1 MPFVYDFDHRHR
13 RPPME
18 LKDLLGGK
26 GANLAEMTSVLGL
39 PVPYGFTISTDAC
52 RAYMSGG
59 WPQGLSSEVT
69 RARSRLERK
78 MGKRLGDP
86 VDPLLVSVR
95 SGAKFS
101 MPGMMDTVLNLG
113 LNDES
118 VEGLAKQTDD
128 ERFAYDSYRRFVSM
142 YGRIVIGIPGEA
154 FDTLLD
160 EAKERSGA
168 TADAEV
174 PVTQLRSLVEAY
186 KQIVR
191 NHTGKAF
198 PQDPDAQLRG
208 AIEAVFG
215 SWNGPRAIAYRDH
228 EGIAHDLGTAVNVQA
243 MVFGNRDDQSG
254 TGVGFTRD
262 PATGA
267 KGEYGDF
274 LINAQGEDVVAGI
287 RNTEPLSAL
296 KDRFPKI
303 HAELLGIFGRLER
316 HYRDMCDTEF
326 TIEQGK
332 LWMLQTRVGKRTGRA
347 ALRMAVEMTKDPGIR
362 LTRAEAVRRVNGDH
376 LEQVLHPQFAD
387 LHHDVLTRGLGASPG
402 AAVGR
407 AYFTADDAEAAAQ
420 RGERV
425 VLVRSETSPEDVHG
439 MLASQGVLTARGGL
453 VSHAAVVARGWGKPA
468 VVGAEAIRITG
479 SSFRVGDT
487 VVHEGD
493 WISLDGTAGEVVLGQ
508 VALSEAKPSAES
520 EVLLAWAD
528 DIRKGHLQVRAN
540 ADNGPDAANGRRM
553 GAEGIGLCRTEHMFL
568 AEDRLPIVRRMILAE
583 DAAAEDA
590 ALEELR
596 VAQRVD
602 FIEIL
607 QAMDGL
613 PVTVRLL
620 DPPLHEFLP
629 DTSELAIKEATVG
642 LDAEEQAL
650 YDAARQWHEFNPMLG
665 TRGVRLGVLKPGLYA
680 MQVRALMEAAIH
692 QVAAGG
698 KPIIEIMIPLT
709 VSRAEMAL
717 ARSWVEE
724 AVATA
729 VATAPAGTVRGTG
742 ARSGSKSLH
751 VIIGTMIETPRAA
764 LRAGEIAEVAEF
776 FSFGTNDLTQM
787 TFGFSRDDVE
797 GRMMTAYLEKGL
809 LPHNPFDVVDADG
822 VGELVR
828 LGVSRGRATRPSLKV
843 GVCGEHGGDP
853 ESIAV
858 FYAAGCDYVS
868 CSPFRVPIAR
878 LAAAH
883 CALNEEDERRGAG
896 GRAGAA
902 KATAKRGPA
911 KRPAAT
917 KRAAAKKARSS
928 SAPRKAAPAR
938 KAAARKAA
946 PRKAAP
952 RKATTRKAAVARKTA
967 PVKKTAPVRKTAARK
982 AAPRKTA
989 ARKAAARKAA
999 ATRKATARKAAPIR
1013 KATARKAAPT
1023 RKATARKAAVRKAP
1037 ARKRTTSARRGA
1049 PARRPA
1055 RRSR

>member
-1 MPFVYDFDHRHR
+1 MPFVYDFDHSHR

-26 GANLAEMTSVLGL
+26 GANLAEMTSVLRL
-39 PVPYGFTISTDAC
+39 PVPHGFTISTDAC
-52 RAYMSGG
+52 RAYMDGG
-59 WPQGLSSEVT
+59 WPEGLSAEVK
-69 RARSRLERK
+69 RARTRLERK
-78 MGKRLGDP
+78 MGKHLGDS

-113 LNDES
+113 LNDQS
-118 VEGLAKQTDD
+118 VQGLAKQTDD

-142 YGRIVIGIPGEA
+142 YGRIVLDLPGEP

-160 EAKERSGA
+160 EARERSGA
-168 TADAEV
+168 ATDADV
-174 PVTQLRSLVEAY
+174 PVSQLQALVFAY

-191 NHTGKAF
+191 DHTGADF

-243 MVFGNRDDQSG
+243 MVFGNRDERSG

-274 LINAQGEDVVAGI
+274 LVNAQGEDVVAGI

-296 KDRFPKI
+296 KDKFPKI
-303 HAELLGIFGRLER
+303 HAELLAIFVRLER

-347 ALRMAVEMTKDPGIR
+347 ALRMAVEMTTDPGIR
-362 LTRAEAVRRVNGDH
+362 LTRAEAVQRVTAEH
-376 LEQVLHPQFAD
+376 LDQVLHPQFAGTGQA
-387 LHHDVLTRGLGASPG
+387 VLTKGLGASPG

-407 AYFTADDAEAAAQ
+407 VYLSADDAAAAAE

-425 VLVRSETSPEDVHG
+425 ILVRTETSPEDVHG
-439 MLASQGVLTARGGL
+439 MLASEGILTARGGL

-468 VVGAEAIRITG
+468 VVGAEKVRIAGRSFTVG
-479 SSFRVGDT
+479 ST

-493 WISLDGTAGEVVLGQ
+493 WISLDGAAGEVVLGQ
-508 VALSEAKPSAES
+508 VELAEAKASAEF
-520 EVLLAWAD
+520 ETLLGWAD
-528 DIRKGHLQVRAN
+528 AIRKGRLKVRAN

-596 VAQRVD
+596 VAQRAD

-607 QAMDGL
+607 EVMDGL

-629 DTSELAIKEATVG
+629 DTGELAIKEATVG

-650 YDAARQWHEFNPMLG
+650 FEAAKQWHEYNPMLG
-665 TRGVRLGVLKPGLYA
+665 TRGVRLGVIKPGLYS
-680 MQVRALMEAAIH
+680 MQVRALMEAAV
-692 QVAAGG
+692 QRVADGG
-698 KPIIEIMIPLT
+698 KPVIEIMIPLT
-709 VSRAEMAL
+709 VTREELAL

-724 AVATA
+724 AVTTA
-729 VATAPAGTVRGTG
+729 LAGSG
-742 ARSGSKSLH
+742 RSTRRRLE
-751 VIIGTMIETPRAA
+751 VLIGTMIETPRAA
-764 LRAGEIAEVAEF
+764 LRAGEIAEEADF

-797 GRMMTAYLEKGL
+797 GRMMSAYLEKGL
-809 LPHNPFDVVDADG
+809 LKHNPFETVDADG

-828 LGVSRGRATRPSLKV
+828 LGVSRGRATRPSLKI

-853 ESIAV
+853 ESITV
-858 FYAAGCDYVS
+858 FAEAGCDYVS

-878 LAAAH
+878 LSAAQVV
-883 CALNEEDERRGAG
+883 LNSEARR
-896 GRAGAA
+896 
-902 KATAKRGPA
+902 PS
-911 KRPAAT
+911 AT
-917 KRAAAKKARSS
+917 KKRAPGRQPTKR
-928 SAPRKAAPAR
+928 APAR
-938 KAAARKAA
+938 KAAASKNRAASTKKRGPVRK
-946 PRKAAP
+946 
-952 RKATTRKAAVARKTA
+952 AVARKTVA
-967 PVKKTAPVRKTAARK
+967 RKTGTGRTVAAKKR
-982 AAPRKTA
+982 
-989 ARKAAARKAA
+989 
-999 ATRKATARKAAPIR
+999 
-1013 KATARKAAPT
+1013 
-1023 RKATARKAAVRKAP
+1023 AP
-1037 ARKRTTSARRGA
+1037 ARKAGARKAGARKAGARTAAAEKRA
-1049 PARRPA
+1049 PARAAKRPTTGKRVA
-1055 RRSR
+1055 PSRRTVRSRAR